1 MQQCDDLSYTQQLQ
15 RQDYEA
21 EKMRSQDRVNQVSFY
36 NLLILIILEN

>member
-21 EKMRSQDRVNQVSFY
+21 ERMRAQDRASQVPNYHIPVSSY
-36 NLLILIILEN
+36 P

>member
-21 EKMRSQDRVNQVSFY
+21 MLISSQDRLSQVRDGYDSNY
-36 NLLILIILEN
+36 L